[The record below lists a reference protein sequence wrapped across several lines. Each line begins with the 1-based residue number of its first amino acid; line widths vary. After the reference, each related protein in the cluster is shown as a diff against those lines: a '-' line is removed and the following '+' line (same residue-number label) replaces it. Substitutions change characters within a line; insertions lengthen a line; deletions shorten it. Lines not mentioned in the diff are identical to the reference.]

1 MQRRVGGMPV
11 CDSSSGHESPTH
23 VTPIP
28 GDGLHGVFA
37 EDNRRCN
44 VELLRSR
51 RSVQRQK
58 EDCSYNLTRFSS
70 LFYFLILEKSLISIY
85 NIYFMRIIEE
95 RAMICFSIY
104 EFSFRPAPIEQ
115 AGNLLQ
121 KRGS

>member
-1 MQRRVGGMPV
+1 LAACLPAIALAAMKVQ
-11 CDSSSGHESPTH
+11 HTSPQFQ
-23 VTPIP
+23 VT
-28 GDGLHGVFA
+28 GFMAFFA

-58 EDCSYNLTRFSS
+58 EDCSYNVTRFSS

-85 NIYFMRIIEE
+85 NIYYMRIIEE
-95 RAMICFSIY
+95 RAMISFSIY
-104 EFSFRPAPIEQ
+104 EFDFRPAPIEQ